1 MEKDLYGLFPN
12 EQFMDLTLYQFG
24 YEQCVPLHM
33 FGPATRNHFLFHYIF
48 SGKGRY
54 KAFDSKEVEHE
65 YQLEGGNG
73 FMIWPMQHS
82 FYMADEKS
90 PWTYAWVEFDGF
102 KARELVSQAGLTYNS
117 PIYSSKDD
125 KERALMKDEL
135 LAIIESRKDTPLVL
149 MGHMYLFMNALI
161 SSSSLR
167 KEVSGGSL
175 RDFYVRE
182 SLAFIERHYHEEI
195 SVEEIAAFCNIE
207 RSYLGK
213 VFKSVLHTS
222 PQDFLI
228 QYRINKSCELMKI
241 TDHTIT
247 EISRMVGYQNQ
258 FNFSRAFKR
267 IVGQSPREW
276 RNGNKLR

>member
-1 MEKDLYGLFPN
+1 
-12 EQFMDLTLYQFG
+12 
-24 YEQCVPLHM
+24 M
-33 FGPATRNHFLFHYIF
+33 FGPAARNHFLFHYIF
-48 SGKGRY
+48 SGKGRF
-54 KAFDSKEVEHE
+54 KAFDNEEVEHE

-73 FMIWPMQHS
+73 FMIWPMQHT
-82 FYMADEKS
+82 FYMADEKN

-102 KARELVSQAGLTYNS
+102 KARELVSQAGLTYNC

-125 KERALMKDEL
+125 KERALMKNEL
-135 LAIIESRKDTPLVL
+135 LAIIKSRKDTPLVL

-167 KEVSGGSL
+167 KEVIGGRL

-195 SVEEIAAFCNIE
+195 SVEEIAAFCNIA

-222 PQDFLI
+222 PRDFLI

-247 EISRMVGYQNQ
+247 EISYMVGYQNQ

-267 IVGQSPREW
+267 IIGQSPREW